1 MCTKI
6 SLPSRGELG
15 GPKRGIRHRLL
26 LGCGLQESPSPS
38 QRKYWV
44 RAQNLAG
51 ETNVFSS
58 LPMLPDKV
66 DVHCDSCGE
75 ENSYKRKEIMRD
87 EVQVPEVFV
96 PHPLFKTV

>member
-1 MCTKI
+1 
-6 SLPSRGELG
+6 
-15 GPKRGIRHRLL
+15 
-26 LGCGLQESPSPS
+26 
-38 QRKYWV
+38 
-44 RAQNLAG
+44 
-51 ETNVFSS
+51 
-58 LPMLPDKV
+58 MLPDKV